1 MKKICVIWA
10 SSWIGLEAVKQY
22 IKKWYIVD
30 FTLRDS
36 AQKSEFQKRF
46 PKSHIYIV
54 DLNELD
60 QIASFWEDVS
70 DRFYDTIIFAA
81 GVWYYKTFEN
91 IKTQQLTEQLRVNTL
106 APIQILSEYFAS
118 HDYEDTKFVYLSS
131 VMERIPSKNMSI
143 YAASKRAATQIL
155 WAYKSESPELKI
167 LIVMLWAVKTPMHE
181 KSGLWKPVGKNLQK
195 TVQKLLKTIERHE
208 GTRTLYI
215 DWLVILWFVFPLYNL
230 FLFFKNIWNKY
241 L

>member
-1 MKKICVIWA
+1 MKKICIIWA
-10 SSWIGLEAVKQY
+10 SSGIGLETLEQY
-22 IKKWYIVD
+22 TKKWYTVD
-30 FTLRDS
+30 FTLRNTS
-36 AQKSEFQKRF
+36 QKIEFQKRF

-54 DLNELD
+54 DLSQLN

-81 GVWYYKTFEN
+81 GVWYYKIFEN
-91 IKTQQLTEQLRVNTL
+91 LKAEELTEQLRVNTL
-106 APIQILSEYFAS
+106 APIQILQEYFMS
-118 HDYEDTKFVYLSS
+118 HDYIDTKFVYLSS

-143 YAASKRAATQIL
+143 YGASKRAATQIL

-167 LIVMLWAVKTPMHE
+167 LIVMLGAVKTPMHE
-181 KSGLWKPVGKNLQK
+181 KSGLWKPVWKKLQK
-195 TVQKLLKTIERHE
+195 TVQKLLKTIERYE

-215 DWLVILWFVFPLYNL
+215 DWLFILWFVFPLYNL
-230 FLFFKNIWNKY
+230 FLFFKNIWSKY